1 MDNELEIVSNNPVA
15 IPEVSPEVKPV
26 NNALRTVAPVAGGFA
41 AGILACYGIYKV
53 VNWLIAKHKAKK
65 AAKIEVVEE
74 PKKDE

>member
-26 NNALRTVAPVAGGFA
+26 TNALLTVAPVAGGFA
-41 AGILACYGIYKV
+41 AGILAGYGIYKV
-53 VNWLIAKHKAKK
+53 VTWLIAKNKAKK